1 MNNENIPNLGQ
12 TQPDNNIV
20 LPNETQVTENL
31 EVRALEAEKGKN
43 KKMAVKLI
51 REGWSKNGYYYSK
64 DVAESVADHIT
75 KRPQMY
81 MDHAMGMRQGR
92 SFKDLVAVAVD
103 SYKKDGAAYAVV
115 EMVDNPAT
123 NWLYEMAKK
132 FPGQVG
138 ASIDAR
144 AKIKPYE
151 AQEDEDTE
159 RRQKYVVEE
168 IVFLNSVD
176 FVTYPSAGGGVVE
189 IQASEE
195 IQKAYQQLDQILE
208 NWGSGVAK
216 LVTNQSEEESSDLTT
231 EDSEM
236 SDNSK
241 TVEFTK
247 ESFSAQYPNLFEEI
261 RLEAQKEIEEQKAN
275 AEKQA
280 AKVAE
285 EEAKVKSLETKLEEA
300 SKEADELR
308 AKVDEFELKEQVAKK
323 RSGVQKAIE
332 DSGLENS
339 YVSEVFVED
348 LMKVDSE
355 EEVAKRIADR
365 KQLVESVSGDVTEN
379 GARLEEGENEEV
391 QPEADDVKEE
401 EAPASPE
408 VNLDDLVKSMKSY
421 NPVKR

>member
-12 TQPDNNIV
+12 TQPNVNILESDHNV
-20 LPNETQVTENL
+20 KENL
-31 EVRALEAEKGKN
+31 EVRALESKGKT
-43 KKMAVKLI
+43 KRMAVKLI

-64 DVAESVADHIT
+64 DVAESVADHIRT
-75 KRPQMY
+75 RPQMY

-92 SFKDLVAVAVD
+92 SFKDLVAVATD

-144 AKIKPYE
+144 AKIKAHE
-151 AQEDEDTE
+151 AKEDDETE

-189 IQASEE
+189 IKASEE

-208 NWGSGVAK
+208 GMGDGVAK
-216 LVTNQSEEESSDLTT
+216 LVNNQSEEDNSSDLTT

-236 SDNSK
+236 SDNNK

-261 RLEAQKEIEEQKAN
+261 RLEAQKEVEQQKAD
-275 AEKQA
+275 AEANA

-285 EEAKVKSLETKLEEA
+285 EEAKVKELETKLEEA

-308 AKVDEFELKEQVAKK
+308 AKVDEFELKEQVANK
-323 RSGVQKAIE
+323 RREVQKAIE
-332 DSGLENS
+332 DSGLDAQ

-355 EEVAKRIADR
+355 EEVANRIADR
-365 KQLVESVSGDVTEN
+365 KQLVESVSGDVTDN
-379 GARLEEGENEEV
+379 GARLEEDEDEEV
-391 QPEADDVKEE
+391 EPEAEEVKEE
-401 EAPASPE
+401 ETKPS
-408 VNLDDLVKSMKSY
+408 VDLDDLVKSMQSY
-421 NPVKR
+421 SPIR

>member
-12 TQPDNNIV
+12 TQPDVNILESDHNV
-20 LPNETQVTENL
+20 KENL
-31 EVRALEAEKGKN
+31 EVRALESKGKT
-43 KKMAVKLI
+43 KRMAVKLI

-64 DVAESVADHIT
+64 DVAESVADHIRT
-75 KRPQMY
+75 RPQMY

-92 SFKDLVAVAVD
+92 SFKDLVAVATD

-144 AKIKPYE
+144 AKIKAHE
-151 AQEDEDTE
+151 AKEDDETE

-189 IQASEE
+189 IKASEE

-208 NWGSGVAK
+208 GMGDGVAK
-216 LVTNQSEEESSDLTT
+216 LVNNQSEEDNSSDLTT

-236 SDNSK
+236 SDNNK

-261 RLEAQKEIEEQKAN
+261 RLEAQKEVEQQKAD
-275 AEKQA
+275 AEANA

-285 EEAKVKSLETKLEEA
+285 EEAKVKELETKLEEA

-308 AKVDEFELKEQVAKK
+308 AKVDEFELKEQVANK
-323 RSGVQKAIE
+323 RREVQKAIE
-332 DSGLENS
+332 DSGLDAQ

-355 EEVAKRIADR
+355 EEVANRIADR
-365 KQLVESVSGDVTEN
+365 KQLVESVSGDVTDN
-379 GARLEEGENEEV
+379 GARLEEDEDEEV
-391 QPEADDVKEE
+391 EPEAEEVKEE
-401 EAPASPE
+401 EAEEAKPS
-408 VNLDDLVKSMKSY
+408 VDLDDLVKSMQSY
-421 NPVKR
+421 SPIR

>member
-12 TQPDNNIV
+12 IHPETN
-20 LPNETQVTENL
+20 LPLDQQVKETL
-31 EVRALEAEKGKN
+31 EVRAIEAKDGK

-51 REGWSKNGYYYSK
+51 NKGWSKNGYFYSDK
-64 DVAESVADHIT
+64 VAESIADHI
-75 KRPQMY
+75 KERPQMY
-81 MDHAMGMRQGR
+81 MDHSMGMMAGR
-92 SFKDLVAVAVD
+92 SFKDLVAVATD

-123 NWLYEMAKK
+123 SWLYDLAKR

-151 AQEDEDTE
+151 AQEGEDTQG
-159 RRQKYVVEE
+159 RQKYVVEE

-189 IQASEE
+189 ILASQVMDEATA
-195 IQKAYQQLDQILE
+195 KLNQLFE
-208 NWGSGVAK
+208 NYGAEVAK
-216 LVTNQSEEESSDLTT
+216 LVNNQNDNT
-231 EDSEM
+231 EDSDM
-236 SDNSK
+236 SEN
-241 TVEFTK
+241 TNVEFTK

-261 RLEAQKEIEEQKAN
+261 RLEAQKELQNDIKSAEES
-275 AEKQA
+275 A

-285 EEAKVKSLETKLEEA
+285 EEAKVKELEAKLEEA
-300 SKEADELR
+300 TNEANELR
-308 AKVDEFELKEQVAKK
+308 AKVDEFELKEQVATK
-323 RSGVQKAIE
+323 RREVQKAIE
-332 DSGLENS
+332 DSGLDAQ

-365 KQLVESVSGDVTEN
+365 KQLVESVSGDVTGN
-379 GARLEEGENEEV
+379 GARTESDENEEV
-391 QPEADDVKEE
+391 EPEAEVTES
-401 EAPASPE
+401 EAPAE
-408 VNLDDLVKSMKSY
+408 DGVNLDDLVKSMKSY
-421 NPVKR
+421 GNSIRPSYK